1 MLEGLEISIVNLSYV
16 LSDESFGRFD
26 SEYFGKE
33 FLNKEKILKKLK
45 FNRINQL
52 ADVTDGE
59 HGSPDLDE
67 NSGIV
72 YFSGHNIK
80 ENTIDFEDVR
90 YCSLKLHQKNLR
102 SSVRAGNI
110 LMSIVGSVGKA
121 SVIYKNILA
130 NSDRNVA
137 TIKNISNETNP
148 YWLSVFL
155 NSKFGY
161 FQTQRFSTGNVQPL
175 LNLLQVKS
183 IVVPVL
189 SQDFQS
195 EVELKVKSVHL
206 KLDESKSSYLQAETM
221 LLETLGM
228 ANFSPIAEKV
238 NIKSFKDSFAATSRL
253 DAEYYEPKYEYIEN
267 AFSRFQ
273 KIKLADLVNYP
284 ISSGITPKAG
294 GDDYTDAENGVPF
307 IRAVDLVNGL
317 VDTDNLNYI
326 KPEVHHQTL
335 KRTQLKQ
342 NDFLFSI
349 AGTVGRCSLFQHTF
363 EANINQ
369 AVAILRFND
378 ARVNHYY
385 LMLLFNSAI
394 GKEFV
399 AKYARQGLQTNLNLT
414 EVGELSIPI
423 IDVETQTK
431 IACLVQQSFAL
442 KAQSERLLD
451 AAKQAVETAIETNE
465 DAALAW
471 LASIH

>member
-1 MLEGLEISIVNLSYV
+1 M
-16 LSDESFGRFD
+16 
-26 SEYFGKE
+26 
-33 FLNKEKILKKLK
+33 
-45 FNRINQL
+45 
-52 ADVTDGE
+52 
-59 HGSPDLDE
+59 
-67 NSGIV
+67 
-72 YFSGHNIK
+72 
-80 ENTIDFEDVR
+80 
-90 YCSLKLHQKNLR
+90 
-102 SSVRAGNI
+102 
-110 LMSIVGSVGKA
+110 
-121 SVIYKNILA
+121 
-130 NSDRNVA
+130 
-137 TIKNISNETNP
+137 
-148 YWLSVFL
+148 
-155 NSKFGY
+155 
-161 FQTQRFSTGNVQPL
+161 
-175 LNLLQVKS
+175 
-183 IVVPVL
+183 
-189 SQDFQS
+189 
-195 EVELKVKSVHL
+195 
-206 KLDESKSSYLQAETM
+206 
-221 LLETLGM
+221 
-228 ANFSPIAEKV
+228 
-238 NIKSFKDSFAATSRL
+238 
-253 DAEYYEPKYEYIEN
+253 
-267 AFSRFQ
+267 
-273 KIKLADLVNYP
+273 ADLVDYP

-317 VDTDNLNYI
+317 VDTDNQNYI